1 MNHIQRIIEF
11 FSLPEGKP
19 ELVTAQIR
27 AISRKVPL
35 MYAIIIV
42 GVIGLAYT
50 HLPYAPVWLTVYLPV
65 ALIAISVVRL
75 MTYWRVGHADL
86 DPFEARE
93 RLKAAVLMSLAL
105 SFSFVSWALS
115 LAHYGTAHTQGQIIF
130 LVVGIAIGNAASVMH
145 VRAAFAAMMIGMLVP
160 LLVYLGLSGNVVY
173 IVTAITIAGVAL
185 AISAVLLDSSRDFER
200 LIESSVNLERE
211 RIAAHELSVA
221 NLELATVDPLTGL
234 RNRRGFFQ
242 ALDQAILDDHNS
254 YSIGVG
260 LLDIDGFKP
269 INDIYGHPAGDQVL
283 QEVGRRLSTLGADV
297 IVGRLGGDEFG
308 LIFVG
313 HGDADQLQARGEM
326 ICERM
331 RVPFRMDT
339 FSAQMSASV
348 GLTAACPE
356 CQGSEKLIKRADHA
370 LYHAKRHASGSV
382 VLFSQEHADEI
393 RRSLGVERRL
403 RDANLEE
410 EISLAYQLVYDA
422 ATDTVTGVEALARW
436 ENPIVGAVPP
446 DIFIRSAE
454 RSGQIGRLTETLFT
468 KLLNETADW
477 PQNVFVSFNLSA
489 HDVCA
494 PERIL
499 KLISIADRKGID
511 PKRLTFEI
519 TETAVMHDFERAQES
534 LRLLKRFGAHIALD
548 DFGTGQSSLSYVHTL
563 PLDRIK
569 VDRSFVAEIEHNPVT
584 QAVVRTIVDLSK
596 HLELDCIIEGVETNG
611 QLEVLQDMGCTAFQG
626 FLFSRP
632 LTGVA
637 MRRYLVADQQRHLA
651 EEKRA

>member
-1 MNHIQRIIEF
+1 MNHIQRIIDF

-35 MYAIIIV
+35 MYVIIII
-42 GVIGLAYT
+42 GVIGLSYT
-50 HLPYAPVWLTVYLPV
+50 HLPYAPEWLTLYLPAV
-65 ALIAISVVRL
+65 IIAISSIRL
-75 MTYWRVGHADL
+75 MTYWRVGHTDL
-86 DPFEARE
+86 DPTEARE
-93 RLKAAVLMSLAL
+93 RLKTAVFMSLAL
-105 SFSFVSWALS
+105 SLAFVSWALS
-115 LAHYGTAHTQGQIIF
+115 LTHYGTGFTQGQIIF
-130 LVVGIAIGNAASVMH
+130 LIVGIAIGNAASVMH

-160 LLVYLGLSGNVVY
+160 LLFYLGLSGNVVY
-173 IVTAITIAGVAL
+173 VVTAIIVAGVAL

-200 LIESSVNLERE
+200 LIESSVNLEKE
-211 RIAAHELSVA
+211 RMAAYELSIA
-221 NLELATVDPLTGL
+221 NLELATVDQLTGL

-242 ALDQAILDDHNS
+242 ALDQAILEDKSSNT
-254 YSIGVG
+254 IGVG

-283 QEVGRRLSTLGADV
+283 QEVGRRLNTLGADV

-308 LIFVG
+308 MIFIG
-313 HGDADQLQARGEM
+313 HGDELQLKARGEM
-326 ICERM
+326 ICELM
-331 RVPFRMDT
+331 RVPFRMES
-339 FSAQMSASV
+339 FSAQMSGSV
-348 GLTAACPE
+348 GLTASCPE
-356 CQGSEKLIKRADHA
+356 CQSSEKLIKRADHA

-382 VLFSQEHADEI
+382 VLFSQEHADQI
-393 RRSLGVERRL
+393 RKSLGVERRL

-410 EISLAYQLVYDA
+410 EISLAYQLVYDV

-436 ENPIVGAVPP
+436 ESPIVGAVPP
-446 DIFIRSAE
+446 DVFIRSAE
-454 RSGQIGRLTETLFT
+454 RSGQIGRLTEVLFT

-477 PQNVFVSFNLSA
+477 PENVFVSFNLSA

-494 PERIL
+494 PARIL

-534 LRLLKRFGAHIALD
+534 LRLLKRFGARIALD

-569 VDRSFVAEIEHNPVT
+569 VDRSFVDGIEHNTVT
-584 QAVVRTIVDLSK
+584 QAVVRTIIDLSM
-596 HLELDCIIEGVETNG
+596 HLELDCIIEGVETEG
-611 QLEVLQDMGCTAFQG
+611 QLEALQEMGCTAFQG
-626 FLFSRP
+626 YLFSRP

-637 MRRYLVADQQRHLA
+637 MRRYLVADQQKHLA